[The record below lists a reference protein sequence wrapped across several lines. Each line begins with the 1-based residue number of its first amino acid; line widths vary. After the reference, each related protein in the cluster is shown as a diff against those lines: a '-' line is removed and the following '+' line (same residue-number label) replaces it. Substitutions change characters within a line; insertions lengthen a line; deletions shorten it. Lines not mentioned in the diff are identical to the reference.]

1 MRNLETTMLRLAT
14 ACAVAACIGLCAS
27 PAEARRAPR
36 CDGNFQYVQGG
47 WTSTPYCRADQIAR
61 VARESGIRTTA
72 EALLAHPANAEELC
86 RFLDSDFRVHPAC
99 EEIYSLFQVDVGRGG
114 IWLNF

>member
-1 MRNLETTMLRLAT
+1 MLRLAI
-14 ACAVAACIGLCAS
+14 ASVLAACLGLWAS
-27 PAEARRAPR
+27 SAEAGRRPR

-61 VARESGIRTTA
+61 VAREAGVHTTA
-72 EALLAHPANAEELC
+72 EALLAHPAKAEEVC
-86 RFLDSDFRVHPAC
+86 RFLDADYRVHPAC
-99 EEIYSLFQVDVGRGG
+99 EEIHTLFQVDVGTGG